1 MIKRKWT
8 EEEATLA
15 LCLYYEIPTSKHD
28 KATKEVQELASLLNR
43 SVGSVVFKLGNLKS
57 LDSNADGT
65 GFTHG
70 ANIDKVVWNRYL
82 KNPAKLFEDR
92 DWILANYFADAASER
107 NPSYGLNEA
116 EEMKLEKELDFSE
129 EDKTKLQKWREQ
141 QWAFRLSLLK
151 GYGEHCC
158 ISGVSNKDFLI
169 ASHIVPWSVDKENR
183 LNPQNG
189 LLLNVFLDKAF
200 DKGYITIKS
209 HDFTVSVCNK
219 ITDPEL
225 QKRLTPIQGFRI
237 HLPSNIKRYP
247 GKEFLEYHN
256 DVIFRR

>member
-1 MIKRKWT
+1 MIKRNWT
-8 EEEATLA
+8 EEEAILA
-15 LCLYYEIPTSKHD
+15 LCLYYELPTSKHD
-28 KATKEVQELASLLNR
+28 KATKEIQELASMLNR
-43 SVGSVVFKLGNLKS
+43 SVGSVVFKLGNLKA
-57 LDSNADGT
+57 LDSNADGK

-70 ANIDKVVWNRYL
+70 ANIDKVVWDRYL

-92 DWILANYFADAASER
+92 DRILANYFADGISEH
-107 NPSYGLNEA
+107 NPLYGLNEA
-116 EEMKLEKELDFSE
+116 EEMKLEQELDFSE
-129 EDKTKLQKWREQ
+129 EDKTKLQKWREK

-151 GYGEHCC
+151 GYDEHCC
-158 ISGVSNKDFLI
+158 ISGVSNRDFLI
-169 ASHIVPWSVDKENR
+169 ASHIVPWSIDKENR

-209 HDFTVSVCNK
+209 QDFTVSVCDK
-219 ITDPEL
+219 ITDKAL
-225 QKRLTPIQGFRI
+225 QKQLIPLQGFRI
-237 HLPSNIKRYP
+237 HLPSNIERYP

>member
-1 MIKRKWT
+1 MIKRNWT
-8 EEEATLA
+8 EEEVTLA
-15 LCLYYEIPTSKHD
+15 LCLYYELPTSKHD

-43 SVGSVVFKLGNLKS
+43 SVGSVVFKLGNLKA

-70 ANIDKVVWNRYL
+70 ANIDKVVWNKYL
-82 KNPAKLFEDR
+82 KVPVKLFEDR
-92 DWILANYFADAASER
+92 DRILTNYFADGTGEKR
-107 NPSYGLNEA
+107 PLYGLNEA
-116 EEMKLEKELDFSE
+116 EEIKLEKELDFSE
-129 EDKTKLQKWREQ
+129 EDKTKLQKWREK

-151 GYGEHCC
+151 GYDEHCC
-158 ISGVSNKDFLI
+158 ISGVSNRDFLV
-169 ASHIVPWSVDKENR
+169 ASHIVPWCIDKENR

-209 HDFTVSVCNK
+209 HDFTVCVCNK
-219 ITDPEL
+219 ITDKEL
-225 QKRLTPIQGFRI
+225 QKQLNPLQDFKI
-237 HLPSNIKRYP
+237 HLPSNTERYP

>member
-1 MIKRKWT
+1 MIRRNWT

-15 LCLYYEIPTSKHD
+15 LCLYYELPTAKHD

-43 SVGSVVFKLGNLKS
+43 SVGSVVFKLGNLKA
-57 LDSNADGT
+57 LDSSTEGI

-70 ANIDKVVWNRYL
+70 ANVDKVVWNRYL
-82 KNPAKLFEDR
+82 KTPATLFEDKAR
-92 DWILANYFADAASER
+92 ILENYFADKTKEQKPTYS
-107 NPSYGLNEA
+107 LNES
-116 EEMKLEKELDFSE
+116 EEMRLEKELDFSE
-129 EDKTKLQKWREQ
+129 EDRTKLQKWREN

-151 GYGEHCC
+151 GYDEHCC
-158 ISGVSNKDFLI
+158 ISGVSNRDFLI
-169 ASHIVPWSVDKENR
+169 ASHIVPWSIDKENR

-209 HDFTVSVCNK
+209 HDFTVCVCDK
-219 ITDPEL
+219 ITDKEL
-225 QKRLTPIQGFRI
+225 QKQLNPLQDLKI
-237 HLPSNIKRYP
+237 HLPSNTERYP

>member
-1 MIKRKWT
+1 MNRRNWT

-15 LCLYYEIPTSKHD
+15 LCLYYALPTSKHD
-28 KATKEVQELASLLNR
+28 KATKEVQELASLLDR
-43 SVGSVVFKLGNLKS
+43 SVGSVVFKLGNLKA
-57 LDSNADGT
+57 LDSSTEGI

-70 ANIDKVVWNRYL
+70 ANVDRVVWNRYL
-82 KNPAKLFEDR
+82 KNPALLFEDR
-92 DWILANYFADAASER
+92 DRILASCFAEETGEQKPLYD
-107 NPSYGLNEA
+107 LNEA
-116 EEMKLEKELDFSE
+116 EEIKLEKELDFSE
-129 EDKTKLQKWREQ
+129 EDRTKLQKWRAN

-151 GYGEHCC
+151 GYDEHCC
-158 ISGVSNKDFLI
+158 ISGVSNRDFLV

-200 DKGYITIKS
+200 DKGYITIRS
-209 HDFTVSVCNK
+209 SDFTVCVCDK

-225 QKRLTPIQGFRI
+225 QKRLNPLQDLKM
-237 HLPSNIKRYP
+237 HLPANAERYP